1 MTHEVNL
8 ATLGRLLGVV
18 DVVSVCPG
26 NFLFREGDA
35 AAALYIVRSGVLQIV
50 GDDVI
55 YETVTAGGV
64 VGELAI
70 ADEGKRSASVLAST
84 HAELWA
90 VDTPGFLAL
99 VKADPEFAL
108 TIMRVMTR
116 RLRTMNLRYRM
127 AVHND
132 QFEPHRPP
140 GRSP

>member
-8 ATLGRLLGVV
+8 TTIGRLLGVI
-18 DVVSVCPG
+18 DAVSVCPG
-26 NFLFREGDA
+26 NSLFREGDD

-50 GDDVI
+50 GDGVI
-55 YETVTAGGV
+55 YETVAAGGV

-90 VDTPGFLAL
+90 VDTPAFLAL

-108 TIMRVMTR
+108 TIMSVMAR
-116 RLRTMNLRYRM
+116 RLRTMNLRYRV
-127 AVHND
+127 AAHND
-132 QFEPHRPP
+132 QFEPQRPP

>member
-18 DVVSVCPG
+18 DVVSVSPG
-26 NFLFREGDA
+26 NFLFREGDD

-90 VDTPGFLAL
+90 VDTLGFLAL

-108 TIMRVMTR
+108 TIMSVMAR
-116 RLRTMNLRYRM
+116 RLRTMNLRYRV
-127 AVHND
+127 AAHND
-132 QFEPHRPP
+132 QFEPQRPP